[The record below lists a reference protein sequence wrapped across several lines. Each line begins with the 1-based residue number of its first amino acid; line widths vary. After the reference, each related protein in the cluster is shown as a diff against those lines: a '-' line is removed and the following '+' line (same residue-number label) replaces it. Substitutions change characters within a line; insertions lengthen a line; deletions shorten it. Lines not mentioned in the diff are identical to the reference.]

1 MTAINDADRAL
12 EGSHFERVE
21 ALSQAT
27 TRLRFDPYVDI
38 DWDAPD
44 NALDKDDP
52 RWQLDSKTDPLAA
65 TDWYARQPLQRRID
79 MGRWITANT
88 LKATIQF
95 EQMLIRGVVHYAGN
109 LRNGSPVFRYLME
122 ELIDEAN
129 HILMFQE
136 FINRSGEDV
145 PGMRRGSRFVGP
157 IIGFIGGY
165 ASIFHFIGVLC
176 GEQPLHYQQT
186 LQHRGA
192 AKVPPLLNKITY
204 IHLAEEARHITFAD
218 DYLAQRMRW
227 SSRFR
232 RATYAIAFPFYLRW
246 LIGESMGPPRTFAR
260 QFGVP
265 RRVFKSA
272 YWRSAQSCRM
282 MADSAADVRRI
293 ADDLGLRT
301 VWTRW
306 LWRMFGVEGPVPR
319 YRGEPDRDNSVAGVV
334 GHRLAVWG
342 RLAAV
347 AIMAGVA
354 LGATPDGLRI
364 IAVAAV
370 GVGVWATYH
379 LLRERRGGVVGNQ
392 EFEWPRLF
400 VWVAVCVAMIPAGGL
415 IGLAL
420 VVFMIWALAEFMPT
434 L

>member
-1 MTAINDADRAL
+1 
-12 EGSHFERVE
+12 
-21 ALSQAT
+21 
-27 TRLRFDPYVDI
+27 
-38 DWDAPD
+38 
-44 NALDKDDP
+44 
-52 RWQLDSKTDPLAA
+52 
-65 TDWYARQPLQRRID
+65 
-79 MGRWITANT
+79 
-88 LKATIQF
+88 
-95 EQMLIRGVVHYAGN
+95 
-109 LRNGSPVFRYLME
+109 
-122 ELIDEAN
+122 
-129 HILMFQE
+129 MFQE
-136 FINRSGEDV
+136 FINRTGEDV
-145 PGMRRGSRFVGP
+145 PGMRRGSRFIGP
-157 IIGFIGGY
+157 ILGFIGGY

-218 DYLAQRMRW
+218 DYLAQRMQW

-246 LIGESMGPPRTFAR
+246 LIGESIAPPRTFAR

-272 YWRSAQSCRM
+272 YWRSAESRRM
-282 MADSAADVRRI
+282 MADSAADVRRV
-293 ADDLGLRT
+293 AEDLGLRT
-301 VWTRW
+301 AWSRW
-306 LWRMFGVEGPVPR
+306 IWRMLGVEGEVPR
-319 YRGEPDRDNSVAGVV
+319 YRGEPSRSSALARVAP
-334 GHRLAVWG
+334 HRKAVWG

-354 LGATPDGLRI
+354 LGVTPDGLRI
-364 IAVAAV
+364 IAAAAA
-370 GVGVWATYH
+370 GAGVWAAYH
-379 LLRERRGGVVGNQ
+379 ALRERRGGVVMNQ
-392 EFEWPRLF
+392 RFEWPRLL

-420 VVFMIWALAEFMPT
+420 VVFMILALAEFMPT